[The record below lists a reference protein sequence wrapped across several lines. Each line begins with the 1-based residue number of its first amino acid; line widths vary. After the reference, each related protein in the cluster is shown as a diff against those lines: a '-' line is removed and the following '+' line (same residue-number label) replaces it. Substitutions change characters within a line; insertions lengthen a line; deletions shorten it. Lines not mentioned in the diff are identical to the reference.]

1 MEKETFDYS
10 KVPYNFG
17 LCAAPADCSHAD
29 TCLRRIAY
37 SHASANITFLP
48 TLNPKTIEAM
58 AGKCEY
64 YRSNKKVNYAKGF
77 VCTTKALAVSVSC
90 HPANR

>member
-17 LCAAPADCSHAD
+17 LCAAAADCSHAD

-37 SHASANITFLP
+37 SHASANIT
-48 TLNPKTIEAM
+48 
-58 AGKCEY
+58 
-64 YRSNKKVNYAKGF
+64 SNKKVNYAKGF

>member
-1 MEKETFDYS
+1 M
-10 KVPYNFG
+10 
-17 LCAAPADCSHAD
+17 C
-29 TCLRRIAY
+29 I
-37 SHASANITFLP
+37 LP

-64 YRSNKKVNYAKGF
+64 YCSNKKVNYARGF
-77 VCTTKALAVSVSC
+77 VCTTEALAVSVSC

>member
-10 KVPYNFG
+10 KVPHNFG
-17 LCAAPADCSHAD
+17 LCAAADCSHAD

-37 SHASANITFLP
+37 SHAPANITFLP
-48 TLNPKTIEAM
+48 TLNPKTLEAM

-64 YRSNKKVNYAKGF
+64 YRSNKKVNYAKGLC
-77 VCTTKALAVSVSC
+77 VLRKLWQSVYQEPS
-90 HPANR
+90 ATG

>member
-17 LCAAPADCSHAD
+17 LCAAAADCSHAD

-58 AGKCEY
+58 AGKCED